1 MRRCTVH
8 GISLLRFNHLGLNKC
23 IAQYG
28 MYNRKWL
35 QPRGSDQLFF
45 QVLFRHYYII
55 YNQ

>member
-8 GISLLRFNHLGLNKC
+8 GISVLRFNHLGLNKC

-28 MYNRKWL
+28 MYNRKWF

-45 QVLFRHYYII
+45 QALFRHYYII